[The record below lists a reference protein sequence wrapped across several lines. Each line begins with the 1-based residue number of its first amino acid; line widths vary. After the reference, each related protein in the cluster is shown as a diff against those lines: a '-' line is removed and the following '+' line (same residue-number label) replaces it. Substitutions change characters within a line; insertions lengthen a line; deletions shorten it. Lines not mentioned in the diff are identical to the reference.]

1 MAAPALN
8 SIWGGSGNDTIN
20 GGTGPETI
28 TGGSG
33 NDLINGGTG
42 SDSIWG
48 GSGNDTIYGGTGPE
62 TISGG
67 SGDAQIYTG
76 TGPDLIRDGGSGAHD
91 TVFGFNHADGISF
104 TGENANSIQHVVAT
118 SQEYNGNTTLSLPDG
133 STITLV
139 GVTHIDSSF
148 FR

>member
-1 MAAPALN
+1 MAGPAA
-8 SIWGGSGNDTIN
+8 T
-20 GGTGPETI
+20 
-28 TGGSG
+28 
-33 NDLINGGTG
+33 
-42 SDSIWG
+42 SIWG

-76 TGPDLIRDGGSGAHD
+76 TGPDLIQDGGAGAHD
-91 TVFGFNHADGISF
+91 TVFGFNHSDGISF
-104 TGENANSIQHVVAT
+104 TGDNANSIQHVVAT